1 MISPLSLEEKQSL
14 IETKDLSERIKI
26 LERITDLY
34 LADNFEVKT
43 IQ

>member
-26 LERITDLY
+26 LERIADLY